1 MKRIFADF
9 HIHLGS
15 TSEGRPV
22 KISASKNL
30 TLSNVLQTAFH
41 HKGIQLVGVIDCHV
55 PAVIRELEVAVEKNE
70 IYEHR
75 DGGLIKEGGCLIT
88 GSEIEIYDENCNG
101 PIHVLVFLPYLKSMK
116 HFSNWL
122 GERMTNHHLSSQR
135 FYGSATELQEKTK
148 ELGGLFVIAHAF
160 TPFKSLYGRGV
171 GKSMEEVFKPD
182 LIDAIELG
190 LSCDTYM
197 AGQLGELQKYPFL
210 SNSDAHSLEKIG
222 REYQEIDMEDLSFKE
237 LSLALKGKE
246 GRKIAGNYGLHPQ
259 LGKYY
264 RTCCAKCG
272 ALIIE
277 EKTRKCTYC
286 EKGRIVKGVSNRIQ
300 ELSDVASTS
309 SPANR
314 PPYTHHVPLE
324 FIPGLGPRMLE
335 KLRGLFGTDMEVI
348 HSVSDEELR
357 KVLPNKVV
365 DKIIESRK
373 GTIHLKEGGGG
384 HYGKLH

>member
-15 TSEGRPV
+15 TSEGKPV

-30 TLSNVLQTAFH
+30 TLSNVLHTAFQ
-41 HKGIQLVGVIDCHV
+41 HKGIQMVGIIDCHV
-55 PAVIRELEVAVEKNE
+55 PAVIRELEEAVEKGE
-70 IYEHR
+70 ISEHR
-75 DGGLIKEGGCLIT
+75 DGGLIKDRGCLIP

-101 PIHVLVFLPYLKSMK
+101 PIHVLVFLPYLNCMK
-116 HFSNWL
+116 HFSSWL

-148 ELGGLFVIAHAF
+148 ELGGLFIIAHAF

-171 GKSMEEVFKPD
+171 VKSMEEVFKPE

-190 LSCDTYM
+190 LSCDTHM
-197 AGQLGELQKYPFL
+197 AGQLGELEKHTFL

-222 REYQEIDMEDLSFKE
+222 REYQAIDMEDLSFKE

-246 GRKIAGNYGLHPQ
+246 GRKIVVNYGLHPQ

-272 ALIIE
+272 VLIKE
-277 EKTRKCTYC
+277 EETLKCAHC
-286 EKGRIVKGVSNRIQ
+286 EKGRIVKGVSNRIK
-300 ELSDVASTS
+300 ELSDTASAS
-309 SPANR
+309 SPEKR

-335 KLRGLFGTDMEVI
+335 KLRRQFGTDMEVI

-357 KVLPNKVV
+357 EILPNQVV
-365 DKIIESRK
+365 DKIIESRN
-373 GTIHLKEGGGG
+373 GTIPLKEGGGG
-384 HYGKLH
+384 HYGKLN

>member
-1 MKRIFADF
+1 MKQIFADF

-30 TLSNVLQTAFH
+30 TLSNVLHKAFH
-41 HKGIQLVGVIDCHV
+41 HKGIQMVGIIDCHV
-55 PAVIRELEVAVEKNE
+55 PAVIHELEEAVEKGE

-75 DGGLIKEGGCLIT
+75 DGGLVKDGGCLIP

-101 PIHVLVFLPYLKSMK
+101 PIHVLVFLPYLNSMK
-116 HFSNWL
+116 HFSSWL

-135 FYGSATELQEKTK
+135 FYGSAIELQEKAK

-171 GKSMEEVFKPD
+171 VKSMEEVFRPD

-190 LSCDTYM
+190 LSCDTQM
-197 AGQLGELQKYPFL
+197 AGQVGELEKHTFL

-222 REYQEIDMEDLSFKE
+222 REYQAIDMEDLSFKE
-237 LSLALKGKE
+237 LIFALKGKE
-246 GRKIAGNYGLHPQ
+246 GRKIAGNFGLHPQ

-264 RTCCAKCG
+264 RTCCATCG
-272 ALIIE
+272 ALFPE
-277 EKTRKCTYC
+277 GGTLKCLHC
-286 EKGRIVKGVSNRIQ
+286 EKGRIVKGVSNRIK
-300 ELSDVASTS
+300 ELSDATAAS
-309 SPANR
+309 SPVNR
-314 PPYTHHVPLE
+314 PPYTHHAPLE

-348 HSVSDEELR
+348 HSVSAEELR
-357 KVLPNKVV
+357 KVLPNQVV
-365 DKIIESRK
+365 DKIIESRN
-373 GTIHLKEGGGG
+373 GTIYLKEGGGG